1 MFRERQQI
9 VICVVAVAM
18 VSGFVLFRYVP
29 LQKRRK
35 ALEQKQTAQRL
46 VIVKASAQSQQLPR
60 LSEQLLEL
68 QRATENYEQQV
79 PTQRELGVFLHRI
92 ANLMNKHNLEEQ
104 LIQPGKEMQ
113 TDELSCIPVN
123 MQCKGK
129 LAQVYE
135 FYRRL
140 QGLDRL
146 VRIEQVKLVNES
158 NFSGEVKI
166 QTKAGL
172 YYRPVT
178 GQGQEL

>member
-1 MFRERQQI
+1 
-9 VICVVAVAM
+9 VAVAI

-29 LQKRRK
+29 LQKRSK
-35 ALEQKQTAQRL
+35 ALEQKQAAQRL

-68 QRATENYEQQV
+68 QRATGNYEQQV
-79 PTQRELGVFLHRI
+79 PGQRELGVFLHRI
-92 ANLMNKHNLEEQ
+92 ANLMNKHNLKEQ

-158 NFSGEVKI
+158 GFSGEVKM
-166 QTKAGL
+166 QTKASI

-178 GQGQEL
+178 GQG